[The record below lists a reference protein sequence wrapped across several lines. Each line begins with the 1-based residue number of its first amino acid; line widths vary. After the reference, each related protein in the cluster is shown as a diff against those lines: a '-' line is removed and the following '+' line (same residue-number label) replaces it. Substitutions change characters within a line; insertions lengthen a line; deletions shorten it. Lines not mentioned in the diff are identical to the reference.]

1 MVKACLVDVYET
13 ILDPDFLARE
23 RALAAF
29 AGVRADDW
37 LAEWLT
43 THTERDRGKLS
54 VADAFARTLQALG
67 IEPKPELVEDIAR
80 KDAELMRQYCRL
92 YDDSVPFLTGLRA
105 QGILVALVSNCAD
118 TTRSLLED
126 LGVLPL
132 ADAVIL
138 SCEVGSVK
146 PSPEIY
152 VSALEELGVAAA
164 DAAFVDDQPGFCVGA
179 EAVGV
184 RAIQIARAA
193 PGGQVPGPGFPVA
206 RSLSEVAA
214 LLLRPGGGARRLRQ
228 RRRIQ
233 PERVAARLGRQ
244 GRDRPALA
252 LSPLWQ
258 ACEP

>member
-13 ILDPDFLARE
+13 ILDPDFLPRE
-23 RALAAF
+23 QKLAAF
-29 AGVRADDW
+29 AGVGADDW
-37 LAEWLT
+37 LAEWLKT
-43 THTERDRGKLS
+43 RTERDRGKLS
-54 VADAFARTLQALG
+54 VASSFARTLQALG
-67 IEPKPELVEDIAR
+67 IEPKPELVDDMAR

-92 YDDSVPFLTGLRA
+92 YDDSVPFLSGLRA

-138 SCEVGSVK
+138 SCEIGSVK

-152 VSALEELGVAAA
+152 QCALEELGVAAA

-193 PGGQVPGPGFPVA
+193 PDGRVSGSGFPVV
-206 RSLSEVAA
+206 RSLSEVAG
-214 LLLRPGGGARRLRQ
+214 LL
-228 RRRIQ
+228 
-233 PERVAARLGRQ
+233 
-244 GRDRPALA
+244 
-252 LSPLWQ
+252 
-258 ACEP
+258 